1 VTQWLVWIAKSGQ
14 KRGKNPLV
22 IARFGNLAELKGG
35 FSGFS
40 DNLLG
45 DLEEKGCTGGRNP

>member
-1 VTQWLVWIAKSGQ
+1 VPQWLKQ
-14 KRGKNPLV
+14 GKNPLI

-35 FSGFS
+35 FSGFA

-45 DLEEKGCTGGRNP
+45 LRFWSMN